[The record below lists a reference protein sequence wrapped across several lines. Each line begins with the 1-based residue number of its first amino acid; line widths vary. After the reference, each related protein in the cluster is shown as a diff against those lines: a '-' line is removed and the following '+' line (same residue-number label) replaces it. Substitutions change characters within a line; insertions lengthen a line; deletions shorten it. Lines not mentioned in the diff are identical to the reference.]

1 MKIAILAGPP
11 GSGKS
16 THSKLL
22 AEKLGFV
29 HISTGNIF
37 RKEIEKN
44 TDLGKLAQSLIDKGN
59 FVPDEIVCEMIE
71 KIITTSDE
79 NTKFVFDGFPRNY
92 NQAVEF
98 EKILEKLNLK
108 VNVFLEFN
116 VCEDSL
122 ISRLIERSK
131 SSNRKDDSDVR
142 IIKHRLEVYK
152 NNTHIINDFYFSRT
166 NCFKINGDRPISV
179 VSAEIFEIVNKF
191 MS

>member
-1 MKIAILAGPP
+1 MG
-11 GSGKS
+11 
-16 THSKLL
+16 
-22 AEKLGFV
+22 
-29 HISTGNIF
+29 
-37 RKEIEKN
+37 
-44 TDLGKLAQSLIDKGN
+44 
-59 FVPDEIVCEMIE
+59 
-71 KIITTSDE
+71 
-79 NTKFVFDGFPRNY
+79 
-92 NQAVEF
+92 
-98 EKILEKLNLK
+98 LEKLNLK